1 MRLIP
6 AFLTLALVLAGCTG
20 NGAETAED
28 LVRQAQQ
35 AAAAG
40 KLDDAGKLLD
50 QAIKLHPT
58 NALPYYF
65 KGALLDQRRQFEP
78 ALASLDQAIKWNANF
93 GMAYQ
98 LRGAVNFKLARL
110 NEALRDFD
118 QFLVRNP
125 GQIPHHW
132 QRGIAL
138 YYLGKFPSGVL
149 QFTEHQKVNP
159 RDVENAVW
167 HFLCNARVAG
177 VAQARQELIPI
188 EGDPRVPMNEIHD
201 LYAGKGSEEKVLAA
215 AEAAGKT
222 DAERRNPRFFAH
234 LYLGLYYE
242 ALGDA
247 AKSRAHIEKA
257 AKDYS
262 MDHYMGDVARV
273 HLKLRD
279 EAAALKKKQ
288 G

>member
-1 MRLIP
+1 MRFIP
-6 AFLTLALVLAGCTG
+6 AILTLALVLLGCTG
-20 NGAETAED
+20 NGAETAEA

-58 NALPYYF
+58 NALPHYL

-78 ALASLDQAIKWNANF
+78 ALASLDQALKLSTNF
-93 GMAYQ
+93 SMAYQ
-98 LRGAVNFKLARL
+98 LRGAVNFKLARI
-110 NEALRDFD
+110 NEAMRDFD
-118 QFLVRNP
+118 QFLLRNP

-132 QRGIAL
+132 QRGIVL
-138 YYLGKFPSGVL
+138 YYAGKFPSGVL
-149 QFTEHQKVNP
+149 QFTEHQKVNA
-159 RDVENAVW
+159 RDVENAAW

-234 LYLGLYYE
+234 LYLGLYHE

-262 MDHYMGDVARV
+262 QDHYMGDVARV

-279 EAAALKKKQ
+279 EAAATKK
-288 G
+288 

>member
-1 MRLIP
+1 MRFIP
-6 AFLTLALVLAGCTG
+6 ALLTLALVLLGCTG

-28 LVRQAQQ
+28 LLRQAQQ
-35 AAAAG
+35 AATAG
-40 KLDDAGKLLD
+40 RLDDAGKLID

-58 NALPYYF
+58 NALPYF
-65 KGALLDQRRQFEP
+65 VKASLLDQRRQFEP
-78 ALASLDQAIKWNANF
+78 ALASLDQALKLSTNF

-118 QFLVRNP
+118 QFLVRNT

-138 YYLGKFPSGVL
+138 YYLGKFPSGVM
-149 QFTEHQKVNP
+149 QFAEHQKVNP

-167 HFLCNARVAG
+167 HFLCNARVVG

-188 EGDPRVPMNEIHD
+188 EGDSRVPMNEIHD
-201 LYAGKGSEEKVLAA
+201 LFAGKGSEEKVLAA
-215 AEAAGKT
+215 AAAAGQT
-222 DAERRNPRFFAH
+222 EAERRNPRFFAH

-247 AKSRAHIEKA
+247 VKSRIHIEKA

-279 EAAALKKKQ
+279 EAIKKK
-288 G
+288 